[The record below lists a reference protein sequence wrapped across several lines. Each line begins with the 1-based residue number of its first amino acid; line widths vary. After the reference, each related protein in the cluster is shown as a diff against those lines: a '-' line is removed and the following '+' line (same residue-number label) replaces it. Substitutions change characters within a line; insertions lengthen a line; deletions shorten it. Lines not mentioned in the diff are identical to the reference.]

1 MQYYILLFGIL
12 LFIGT
17 NLKYCQ
23 SDENIYQIKIA
34 QIKNKNNKNHTQNV
48 PYLVESNNNFENNKI
63 SLELEKNPISINK
76 IINKSNQ

>member
-1 MQYYILLFGIL
+1 M

-23 SDENIYQIKIA
+23 FDENIYQIKIA
-34 QIKNKNNKNHTQNV
+34 QIKNKNNKNHNQNV
-48 PYLVESNNNFENNKI
+48 PYLVEINNNFENNKI
-63 SLELEKNPISINK
+63 SLKLEKNPISINK